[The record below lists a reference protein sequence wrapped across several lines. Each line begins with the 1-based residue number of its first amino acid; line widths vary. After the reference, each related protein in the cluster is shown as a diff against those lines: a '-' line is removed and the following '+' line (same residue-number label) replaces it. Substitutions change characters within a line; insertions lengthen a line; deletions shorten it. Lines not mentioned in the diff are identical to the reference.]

1 MSKIEPFRLE
11 RFFAKHEFTAKYL
24 ASSSDAESLRLD
36 ELLAFEPAAEKELR
50 ETWLGYGEST
60 GLEELRREIAGS
72 YSAISAEQVIT
83 HVGAE
88 EPIYNFFQAYVG
100 ASDHVVVHFPSYQ
113 SFESV
118 PKSLGCAVTR
128 WEAKYDRN
136 WSLDL
141 DELERALRPNTRAV
155 FVNFPH
161 NPTGATFTAAEQQ
174 KLVDILRPRGI
185 LLFSDEVYRGI
196 ELEGAVRLPAACDVY
211 ENAISLGVLSKAY
224 GLAGLRTGWIATRN
238 ADVLAKMAMQ
248 KDYTTICSPTVTE
261 KLACIAIR
269 HREAIIARNRDIVVG
284 NWALARRFLERR
296 SSHFEFVPP
305 RGGTVIFPRAREGF
319 DLKKFSAKLL
329 ERESVMLLGGEFFG
343 MPERY
348 FRLGLGRKNFPEVL
362 ATIDAALGV

>member
-1 MSKIEPFRLE
+1 MPKIEPFRLE

-24 ASSSDAESLRLD
+24 ASSSDAESFSLN
-36 ELLAFEPAAEKELR
+36 ELLAYEPGAEQALK
-50 ETWLGYGEST
+50 ETWLGYGESN
-60 GLEELRREIAGS
+60 GLAELRREIAAS
-72 YSAISAEQVIT
+72 YTKIDAGQVLT

-88 EPIYNFFQAYVG
+88 EPIYNFFQACV
-100 ASDHVVVHFPSYQ
+100 AATDHVVVHFPSYQ

-128 WEAKYDRN
+128 WEARFDRK
-136 WSLDL
+136 WALDL

-155 FVNFPH
+155 FVNVPH

-174 KLVDILRPRGI
+174 KLIELLRPRGI

-196 ELEGAVRLPAACDVY
+196 ELEGAARLPAACDVY

-224 GLAGLRTGWIATRN
+224 GLAGLRVGWIATRN
-238 ADVLAKMAMQ
+238 AEVLAKMTAQ
-248 KDYTTICSPTVTE
+248 KDYTTICSPTLTE
-261 KLACIAIR
+261 KLACIALR
-269 HREAIIARNRDIVVG
+269 NRDAIIGRNRDIVAS
-284 NWALARRFLERR
+284 NWTLARRFLEKR

-305 RGGTVIFPRAREGF
+305 RGGTMIFPRAREGF
-319 DLKKFSAKLL
+319 DLKAFATKLL
-329 ERESVMLLGGEFFG
+329 ERDGVMLLGGEFFS
-343 MPERY
+343 MQERY